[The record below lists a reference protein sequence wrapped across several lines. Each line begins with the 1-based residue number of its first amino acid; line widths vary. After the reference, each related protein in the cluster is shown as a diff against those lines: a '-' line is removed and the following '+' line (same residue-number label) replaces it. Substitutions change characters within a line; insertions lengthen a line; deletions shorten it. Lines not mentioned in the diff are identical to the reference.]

1 MATKARIVRLGNS
14 RGVRIPKPLLEQ
26 SGLEDAV
33 EITATPGKI
42 LIQKPAHPREG
53 WDAEFAAMAETRDD
67 ALLDGSTSTEWD
79 DTEWTW

>member
-1 MATKARIVRLGNS
+1 MATKARIIRLGNS

-42 LIQKPAHPREG
+42 LIQKPVHSREG
-53 WDAEFAAMAETRDD
+53 WASAFEAMTQAGDD
-67 ALLDGSTSTEWD
+67 TLLDNLTSTEWD
-79 DTEWTW
+79 DAEWTW

>member
-1 MATKARIVRLGNS
+1 MATKARIIRLGNS

-26 SGLEDAV
+26 SGLEDVV

-53 WDAEFAAMAETRDD
+53 WSATFEAMEQSRDD
-67 ALLDGSTSTEWD
+67 SLLDTNTSTEWD